1 MGGFF
6 DFVALLLGWK
16 SATPPYPPFRTITGR
31 VWHPG
36 ATAAQ
41 YHLAGQR
48 TGQIFTTG
56 QTTGKIHG

>member
-6 DFVALLLGWK
+6 DFLALLLGWK
-16 SATPPYPPFRTITGR
+16 SAPSACPPFRTAAGR

-48 TGQIFTTG
+48 AGQIFSTG